1 MEGQMVVAQ
10 KAVSHMDILAVGDL
24 GAIAN
29 ENKTQNASTLADSVG
44 WCEGPWNKCGHR
56 SCD

>member
-1 MEGQMVVAQ
+1 MVVAQ

-29 ENKTQNASTLADSVG
+29 ENKTQSASTLADSVG